1 MTEYWNTWYKPSNE
15 FVKRSIQKKWNLDKF
30 LEGASQREDIN
41 QQIKDIKEDFNI
53 SKVEHQWE
61 DFPKNGK
68 WGGRGSSK
76 KPPRPPRRQEHKKEE
91 KRKAKA
97 VATVE
102 RQWSTPSRPKL
113 PSIQTAV
120 LKVWQIQS
128 FCVIMC
134 TIVLNLKRDLRSPRE
149 GEQRKQHRLRRQ
161 AVTRMMSTFTF
172 RRQHNTY
179 TEWRR

>member
-1 MTEYWNTWYKPSNE
+1 M
-15 FVKRSIQKKWNLDKF
+15 
-30 LEGASQREDIN
+30 
-41 QQIKDIKEDFNI
+41 
-53 SKVEHQWE
+53 
-61 DFPKNGK
+61 
-68 WGGRGSSK
+68 
-76 KPPRPPRRQEHKKEE
+76 
-91 KRKAKA
+91 
-97 VATVE
+97 ATVE

-179 TEWRR
+179 TE